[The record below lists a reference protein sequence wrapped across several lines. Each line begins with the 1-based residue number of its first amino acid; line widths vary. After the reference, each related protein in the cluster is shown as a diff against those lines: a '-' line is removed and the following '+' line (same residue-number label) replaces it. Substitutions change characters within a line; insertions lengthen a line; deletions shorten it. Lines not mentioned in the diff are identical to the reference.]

1 MASLC
6 LATKPHLSDSPMQV
20 LAFEAMQADSRVA
33 IDIAALDAVVDA
45 YSRCGRMPEAEA
57 CLHEA
62 TQCNQQR
69 GVRPLTSKA
78 AL

>member
-1 MASLC
+1 MASLRS
-6 LATKPHLSDSPMQV
+6 AKPHLIQTSMQV
-20 LAFEAMQADSRVA
+20 LAFEAMQADSRVV
-33 IDIAALDAVVDA
+33 IDVAALDAVVDA